1 MYMGGCLH
9 RHMVSGVRRC
19 PGFKDDP
26 DAYVLAKTRAARKSL
41 QLNLQLCLALGIN
54 VKLVRFTPRAKAVL
68 LPKPD
73 LPVARLEG
81 DKGSLGHLLDILCEL
96 LECGTVG

>member
-1 MYMGGCLH
+1 M
-9 RHMVSGVRRC
+9 
-19 PGFKDDP
+19 
-26 DAYVLAKTRAARKSL
+26 
-41 QLNLQLCLALGIN
+41 ALGIN
-54 VKLVRFTPRAKAVL
+54 VRLARFTLRARAVL

-73 LPVARLEG
+73 LPVAQLEG